1 MPPNLARV
9 ARRQYGVF
17 SRNQALGAGMSVAQV
32 RRRVRRG
39 DWVRVGPDVYAV
51 AGLPGSAMAR
61 LWACWLSIGP
71 PMWFTGL
78 AAAGLWE
85 LEPLPAL
92 RGIDIVVP
100 EGRDLVRRPLARLH
114 RRRRLPRAT
123 FVRGG
128 LPVLGVPDVLLNC
141 ATTVAEAAMLALV
154 QETLRRKRCDEAG
167 IRTTMGR
174 GRSGSAR
181 MCRVLAVVGDGADSV
196 WERRLVALCRAAG
209 LPASTRP
216 TLLAPSGR
224 QFRPDLY
231 WPGLVVEVDG
241 WSAHRDSTAF
251 LADRRR
257 QNELVL
263 GLGLQV
269 LRYTPVDIRDRPAF
283 VVAQI
288 RQALAR
294 LAC

>member
-100 EGRDLVRRPLARLH
+100 E
-114 RRRRLPRAT
+114 
-123 FVRGG
+123 
-128 LPVLGVPDVLLNC
+128 
-141 ATTVAEAAMLALV
+141 
-154 QETLRRKRCDEAG
+154 AG
-167 IRTTMGR
+167 IWF
-174 GRSGSAR
+174 
-181 MCRVLAVVGDGADSV
+181 AV
-196 WERRLVALCRAAG
+196 
-209 LPASTRP
+209 
-216 TLLAPSGR
+216 
-224 QFRPDLY
+224 
-231 WPGLVVEVDG
+231 
-241 WSAHRDSTAF
+241 H
-251 LADRRR
+251 
-257 QNELVL
+257 
-263 GLGLQV
+263 
-269 LRYTPVDIRDRPAF
+269 
-283 VVAQI
+283 
-288 RQALAR
+288 
-294 LAC
+294 